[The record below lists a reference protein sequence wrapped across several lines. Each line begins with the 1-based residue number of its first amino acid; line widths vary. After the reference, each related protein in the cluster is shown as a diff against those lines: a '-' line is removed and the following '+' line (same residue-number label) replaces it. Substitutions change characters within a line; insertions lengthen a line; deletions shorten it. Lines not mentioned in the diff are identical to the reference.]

1 MKEITQVEEEFTVS
15 LKLGSRNEDPAP
27 RIFKAAKKSESA
39 AESEAEA
46 EQGPERGGGCDYGS
60 TRSAGGL
67 FSFFFFSFEFELWSS
82 LPSGT
87 AFVILPRQH
96 QIKCR
101 FT

>member
-15 LKLGSRNEDPAP
+15 LKLGSRNEDPAT
-27 RIFKAAKKSESA
+27 RIFKVAKKSESA
-39 AESEAEA
+39 AEA

-60 TRSAGGL
+60 TRSAGA
-67 FSFFFFSFEFELWSS
+67 FFFFFFFSFEFELWSS